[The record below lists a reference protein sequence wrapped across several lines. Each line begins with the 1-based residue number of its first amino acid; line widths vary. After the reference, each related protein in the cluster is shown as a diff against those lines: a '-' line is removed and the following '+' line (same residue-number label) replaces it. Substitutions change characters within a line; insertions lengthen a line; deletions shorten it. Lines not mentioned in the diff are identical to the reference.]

1 VGCSRCIGLADGFFA
16 RDLFYGPVWHLLR
29 AAASVPNSRCSYGRK
44 DVTEPL
50 ALAQKGRLFKV
61 LERDWEGAH
70 MSSSIKHIVEP
81 TVGWL
86 FMIVLIV
93 ALCAALI
100 A

>member
-1 VGCSRCIGLADGFFA
+1 
-16 RDLFYGPVWHLLR
+16 
-29 AAASVPNSRCSYGRK
+29 
-44 DVTEPL
+44 
-50 ALAQKGRLFKV
+50 
-61 LERDWEGAH
+61 